1 MAVAAPAL
9 ARLDAIFIGASHEVL
24 FAASC
29 LAASGKSI
37 ALLNANTP
45 DSADDLLT
53 PCIVETEAAERLD
66 LVSHGLRFGEAP
78 PVVAVAQ
85 DRIVALWPDMDA
97 TQAGLAALSPHDAA
111 AYRGFV
117 QRVSRMDASSANG
130 AAGFVPNLQMVG
142 PGSDPLFT
150 DTAFLRGASLAR
162 VLAETF
168 LDPLLQGALA
178 QFALADTGTSPSLPG
193 SARLLA
199 RQDVL
204 ALLGISSSKRHV
216 AGGKP
221 ALTGALKTSLRQTA
235 AAALVRDIGVKAL
248 VIERDSVQG
257 VELADGTQLRAP
269 HVIMSPEQD
278 DALGRQVSQLPG
290 LPRSPADASSAR
302 ILYTVAMPPAIRS
315 LGASLLTS
323 GASVLLNPAIER
335 LVASHGAFVARR
347 LLQDFC
353 ISLHVN
359 PVRHSKGPMLWQVI
373 ADIPFV
379 PPETEEGPWSGAR
392 RQRLVSAITKAIDA
406 WAPGFEL
413 SLQGATLV
421 RPSEP
426 LAFLD
431 QQRPISMMTSRGSPV
446 EILPDLQHDGVY
458 RPVRGLWV
466 VAESLAAGAGHAG
479 IGIAG
484 AIGAPSRMRGQP
496 HA

>member
-1 MAVAAPAL
+1 MAVAAPAP
-9 ARLDAIFIGASHEVL
+9 ARLDAICIGASHEVL
-24 FAASC
+24 FAATC

-37 ALLNANTP
+37 ALLNTKTP

-53 PCIVETEAAERLD
+53 PCLVDTEAADRLD

-117 QRVSRMDASSANG
+117 QRVSRMDASSSNA
-130 AAGFVPNLQMVG
+130 AAGFVPNLQIAG

-150 DTAFLRGASLAR
+150 DTAFLRGASIAR
-162 VLAETF
+162 VLEETF
-168 LDPLLQGALA
+168 SDPLLQGTLA
-178 QFALADTGTSPSLPG
+178 QFALADSGTSPSLPG

-199 RQDVL
+199 RKDVL
-204 ALLGISSSKRHV
+204 ALLGISSGKRHV

-221 ALTGALKTSLRQTA
+221 ALTSALQESLRQTA

-248 VIERDSVQG
+248 VIERDGVQG

-269 HVIMSPEQD
+269 HVIMSPEKD
-278 DALGRQVSQLPG
+278 NAPVMQVSRLPG
-290 LPRSPADASSAR
+290 SPAASSSAR

-315 LGASLLTS
+315 LGAGLLTS
-323 GASVLLNPAIER
+323 GASVLLNPSIER
-335 LVASHGAFVARR
+335 LVSSHGAFVARR

-392 RQRLVSAITKAIDA
+392 RLRLVSAITKAIDA

-413 SLQGATLV
+413 SLQGAKLV
-421 RPSEP
+421 HPSEP
-426 LAFLD
+426 PAFLD
-431 QQRPISMMTSRGSPV
+431 QQRPVSMMTSRGSPV
-446 EILPDLQHDGVY
+446 EILPDIQHDGVY
-458 RPVRGLWV
+458 RPVRGLWL
-466 VAESLAAGAGHAG
+466 VAEGLAAGAGYAG
-479 IGIAG
+479 IGIAE
-484 AIGAPSRMRGQP
+484 AIGAPARLRGQP